1 MRGKFEGRLRYTSAM
16 RIVLTLLV
24 GALAAWSAPDFS
36 GSWKANV
43 PKSTFGP
50 FPSPDKYTRV
60 IDHKEP
66 TIKIEEAQVSERGEW
81 TAIMNLATDGKETK
95 SEMRGNELKSVS
107 KWDGDVLVVKSKLNF
122 NGTEVELNDR
132 ITLSEDKKTM
142 TLQRK
147 IDAPQGTME
156 QSVVFE
162 RQEAAAK

>member
-1 MRGKFEGRLRYTSAM
+1 MKL
-16 RIVLTLLV
+16 VLALLAVTLT
-24 GALAAWSAPDFS
+24 AWSAPDFS

-43 PKSTFGP
+43 SKSTFGP

-66 TIKIEEAQVSERGEW
+66 VIKIEEAQVSERGEW

-107 KWDGDVLVVKSKLNF
+107 KWEGDVLVVKSKLNF

-132 ITLSEDKKTM
+132 VTLSEDKKTM

-147 IDAPQGTME
+147 IDAPQGMME